1 MGFSTFRL
9 IKLAVFSSLCVWREA
24 LVERHQTLRKPD
36 NTLRH
41 GGLGPRRMDQSKA
54 HISNFCSL
62 SSFCL
67 DAAAAVAAA
76 VILESACRC
85 RLCGP
90 SATVSAP
97 PLGMS
102 QVWKAQRRRGGL
114 IFHASLHEEKLREAC
129 REASPPQRQFTPAD
143 PPPQRVARHERPT
156 SASRIQDFVARIA

>member
-1 MGFSTFRL
+1 MRAGPRKSLLGFSTFRL

-24 LVERHQTLRKPD
+24 SVERHQTLLKPD
-36 NTLRH
+36 DTLRH
-41 GGLGPRRMDQSKA
+41 GGLDPRRMDRSKA
-54 HISNFCSL
+54 HISNFLFLCSF

-67 DAAAAVAAA
+67 DAAAAAAAAAAA

-97 PLGMS
+97 PLGTS

-114 IFHASLHEEKLREAC
+114 IFHASLHEEKLRE
-129 REASPPQRQFTPAD
+129 RPPKDGLRRLILLLSEWRDTKGRPA
-143 PPPQRVARHERPT
+143 P
-156 SASRIQDFVARIA
+156 